1 MGRLMRLL
9 LGQRESLLR
18 EAFLILKLRL
28 RRVLESQS

>member
-9 LGQRESLLR
+9 FGQRESLLR

-28 RRVLESQS
+28 RRVLESQN

>member
-1 MGRLMRLL
+1 MGRLMSRI
-9 LGQRESLLR
+9 LGRRESLLR